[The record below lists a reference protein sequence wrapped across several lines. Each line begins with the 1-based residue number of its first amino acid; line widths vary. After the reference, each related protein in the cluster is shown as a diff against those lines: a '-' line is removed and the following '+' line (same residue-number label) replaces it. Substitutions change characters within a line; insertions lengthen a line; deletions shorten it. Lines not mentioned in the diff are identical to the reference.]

1 MSTQLTNELDH
12 LATYTDTPAPSVTRV
27 VFTPTD
33 LAARTYVK
41 GLCTQAGLDIRE
53 DAVGNTFA
61 RWTGQDP
68 HLAAIA
74 TGSHID
80 AIPHAGM
87 YDGTVGLLGGLE
99 AIRALQRAGVRPKR
113 SIELILFTSEEPTRF
128 GIGCLGSRLLCG
140 RLDATA
146 GSRLAGQDGL
156 TLDEA
161 RHAAGFSG
169 RLESVRLAPGHY
181 DAFVELHI
189 EQGPL
194 LEQDSL
200 AVGVV
205 TAIAAPASLK
215 IQIDGEGGHAGALL
229 MPHRRDAF
237 LAAAE
242 LALAVEAAAK
252 STGVIDTVGTVG
264 VCEVFPGAVNSVPSR
279 TRLEVDIRD
288 IDLARRD
295 GVIAAVRSA
304 SAEIAK
310 RRGVRIA
317 IETVNVDRPATC
329 DPRIVQHLSDACQ
342 QAAIPHRRLV
352 SRAYHDSLFMAEIA
366 PVAMLFVRSRGGIS
380 HRPDEYSSP
389 QDIAAGVQVLAATLG
404 QLAGFR

>member
-12 LATYTDTPAPSVTRV
+12 LATFTDTPSPSVTRV

-33 LAARTYVK
+33 LDARAYVK

-53 DAVGNTFA
+53 DAAGNTFA

-68 HLAAIA
+68 HLPAIA

-87 YDGTVGLLGGLE
+87 YDGTVGVLGGLE
-99 AIRALQRAGVRPKR
+99 AIRVLQRGGLRPKR

-128 GIGCLGSRLLCG
+128 GIGCLGSRLMCG

-146 GSRLAGQDGL
+146 GARLAGQDGQ
-156 TLDEA
+156 TLDAA
-161 RHAAGFSG
+161 RQSAGFAGS
-169 RLESVRLAPGHY
+169 LESVRLPVGHY
-181 DAFVELHI
+181 EAFVELHI

-194 LEQDSL
+194 LEQESL
-200 AVGVV
+200 TVGVV

-215 IQIDGEGGHAGALL
+215 IQIDGEGGHAGAFL
-229 MPHRRDAF
+229 MPYRHDAF

-242 LALAVEAAAK
+242 MALAVEATAK

-288 IDLARRD
+288 IDLHRRD
-295 GVIAAVRSA
+295 GVIAAVRAA
-304 SAEIAK
+304 SAEIAS

-317 IETVNVDRPATC
+317 IETVNADRPSTC
-329 DPRIVQHLSDACQ
+329 DPRIVQHLSDACR

-389 QDIAAGVQVLAATLG
+389 EDIAAGVQVLAATLG
-404 QLAGFR
+404 RLSLE